1 TLVEDRTMNRFR
13 RWSVSIRTRL
23 DDVIGQIENHE
34 AVVDEV
40 IRDVHRAAARARVQ
54 LRRVQRDGSQLR
66 ASIERDRQAA
76 QEWRNRAATLGT
88 EEESRAIECLRR
100 AKRAERTVT
109 ELEERRVEHDR
120 AEKQLTRDVKAI
132 ESRLSEL
139 RERRNLMR
147 TRQSRAEAVT
157 VVHAPDDSLCS
168 LDDVFDR
175 WDSRITEMELVTG
188 QNEAPDRFEEE
199 FVSLE
204 EEAALREELKSVRA
218 QRGEA

>member
-1 TLVEDRTMNRFR
+1 MNRFK

-54 LRRVQRDGSQLR
+54 LRRVQRDGAELRQRLESERSAALDWRER
-66 ASIERDRQAA
+66 ASRLDA
-76 QEWRNRAATLGT
+76 T
-88 EEESRAIECLRR
+88 EEARAIECLRR
-100 AKRAERTVT
+100 AKRAERRVE
-109 ELEERRVEHDR
+109 ELELRRSEHER
-120 AEKQLTRDVKAI
+120 AEKQLASDVRGI

-147 TRQSRAEAVT
+147 TRQSRAEAVS
-157 VVHAPDDSLCS
+157 VVRSPDESLCS
-168 LDDVFDR
+168 LDDIFDR

-188 QNEAPDRFEEE
+188 QGDPTDAFEDD
-199 FVSLE
+199 FVSEE
-204 EEAALREELKSVRA
+204 EEAALREELASVRA

>member
-1 TLVEDRTMNRFR
+1 MLVEDSTMNRFR

-76 QEWRNRAATLGT
+76 EEWRNRAATLGA

-100 AKRAERTVT
+100 AKRAEHTIQ
-109 ELEERRVEHDR
+109 ELEKRRV
-120 AEKQLTRDVKAI
+120 
-132 ESRLSEL
+132 
-139 RERRNLMR
+139 
-147 TRQSRAEAVT
+147 
-157 VVHAPDDSLCS
+157 
-168 LDDVFDR
+168 
-175 WDSRITEMELVTG
+175 
-188 QNEAPDRFEEE
+188 
-199 FVSLE
+199 
-204 EEAALREELKSVRA
+204 
-218 QRGEA
+218 